1 KVEGYVAGEWSGA
14 RAVPKDQSRMAGQLK
29 VLQVVAGKLNRL
41 LDVRQIG
48 EVLMSELRGLIDSDA
63 FRVPLVDSAGVTL
76 RPIAFDADD
85 LRVMEALSSHV
96 AVAVE
101 NARLFEE
108 ERQSAETA
116 NALLRVSQTLT
127 RCSDVEGVLDALVGS
142 CADTFEGARVSAWMR
157 ERDGSF

>member
-1 KVEGYVAGEWSGA
+1 AGAE
-14 RAVPKDQSRMAGQLK
+14 
-29 VLQVVAGKLNRL
+29 
-41 LDVRQIG
+41 
-48 EVLMSELRGLIDSDA
+48 RGLG
-63 FRVPLVDSAGVTL
+63 RCG
-76 RPIAFDADD
+76 ADE
-85 LRVMEALSSHV
+85 LRVMAALSSHV

-157 ERDGSF
+157 ERAGSFRGLAEAGWAVESGRDV